1 MIYFDNAATTIP
13 YGEALKTYQEV
24 ATKIY
29 GNPSSLHQLG
39 TNASRILEASR
50 KQIAGLLG
58 VKSEEIFLRLV
69 GLKVLIG
76 LLRELFLKKLLLAN
90 ILLSQPLNTLP

>member
-13 YGEALKTYQEV
+13 YGEALRTYQEV

-58 VKSEEIFLRLV
+58 VNTEEIFLRLV
-69 GLKVLIG
+69 GQKVIIG
-76 LLRELFLKKLLLAN
+76 LLKGLLLKRLLLEN
-90 ILLSQPLNTLP
+90 ILLFQRLNILR

>member
-13 YGEALKTYQEV
+13 YGEALRTYQEV

-58 VKSEEIFLRLV
+58 VKTEEIFLRLV
-69 GLKVLIG
+69 GQKVIIG
-76 LLRELFLKKLLLAN
+76 LLKGLLLKRLLLEN
-90 ILLSQPLNTLP
+90 ILLFQRLNILR

>member
-39 TNASRILEASR
+39 TNASRILEASVNR
-50 KQIAGLLG
+50 LL
-58 VKSEEIFLRLV
+58 VCWV
-69 GLKVLIG
+69 
-76 LLRELFLKKLLLAN
+76 
-90 ILLSQPLNTLP
+90 LSQKKSFYVWWD

>member
-58 VKSEEIFLRLV
+58 VKSEEIFFTSGGTESANWAIKGIV
-69 GLKVLIG
+69 F
-76 LLRELFLKKLLLAN
+76 EKLLLAN